1 MTIDEAIIALK
12 RIRKDWQ
19 FTYSYDCEAVEMA
32 IRALKNEQ
40 TDGDLISKSVFDQ
53 IKWER
58 DVAIFQLHDLDYELG
73 EKPRT
78 DGDLINRQ
86 SVIDIVEFECGEW
99 KGLAKTI
106 VKAIEQLPSEEKTT
120 IRKIKL

>member
-1 MTIDEAIIALK
+1 MEKLK
-12 RIRKDWQ
+12 FNPSNKKYYSDDFIKGFECGVERQ
-19 FTYSYDCEAVEMA
+19 FNADMA
-32 IRALKNEQ
+32 DK
-40 TDGDLISKSVFDQ
+40 TDGDLISKSVLDQ

-99 KGLAKTI
+99 KGVAKTI
-106 VKAIEQLPSEEKTT
+106 VKALEQLPSEEKTT